1 MGLAAKSASGNRH
14 VEVERKFDVPPG
26 TVFPSFDGFSAVA
39 RVERLPSHS
48 LDAIY
53 FDTPK
58 HDLAVH
64 RVTLRR
70 RTGGPDAGWH
80 LKLPAGDR
88 ILVRPLGRIPGSKPA
103 RRTNPAG

>member
-1 MGLAAKSASGNRH
+1 MAAKSANGNRH

-70 RTGGPDAGWH
+70 RTGTPQMSAS
-80 LKLPAGDR
+80 KAS
-88 ILVRPLGRIPGSKPA
+88 ISSSVRRCE
-103 RRTNPAG
+103 R